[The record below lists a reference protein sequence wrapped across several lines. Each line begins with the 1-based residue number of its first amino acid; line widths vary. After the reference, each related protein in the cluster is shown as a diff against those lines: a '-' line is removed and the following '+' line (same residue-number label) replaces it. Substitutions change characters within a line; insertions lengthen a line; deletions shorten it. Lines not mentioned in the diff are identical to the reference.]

1 MILGIVLTCMTALA
15 ILAVLA
21 PLARRRAVAA
31 GGGEAAVYRDQL
43 AEVERDRARGV
54 IPAAEAVAAHTE
66 IARRLIAAAE
76 KPATASGDTGPGA
89 TRRRRGVAVLALVA
103 LPLLASAGYMTL
115 GRPDLP
121 DRPLAARQQEPAG
134 AAGLDDLMA
143 RVEAE
148 VSRRPEDG
156 RGWEVL
162 APVYLRTGRA
172 ADAATAFGN
181 AIRLLGSTAPREAGR
196 GEALTLAA
204 DGQVTSEAKAAFDR
218 ALALEP
224 AQPQARFY
232 LARAAEQAGDF
243 ATASRFYRALL
254 TDAPP
259 DAPWRAPTK
268 QALTAAALGRDG
280 QMPAVDPQQMA
291 SQNPEQRLATIRGM
305 VDGLEARLKVA
316 PDDVAGQLRLIRA
329 WTMLGDRQK
338 ARAAALGARTVLAG
352 NADALQ
358 RIDDLVLGLDLEE
371 NPA

>member
-1 MILGIVLTCMTALA
+1 MILGIILTCMTALA
-15 ILAVLA
+15 ILAVLW
-21 PLARRRAVAA
+21 PLARRRAVSA

-43 AEVERDRARGV
+43 EEVERDSARGL
-54 IPAAEAVAAHTE
+54 IPKDEALAARTE

-76 KPATASGDTGPGA
+76 APQPERGDTGSRA
-89 TRRRRGVAVLALVA
+89 TRRRRAVAVTALTAMPVLAAFSYVA
-103 LPLLASAGYMTL
+103 L

-121 DRPLAARQQEPAG
+121 DRPLAARQQEPTG
-134 AAGLDDLMA
+134 ASGIGDLLA

-172 ADAATAFGN
+172 ADAATAFAN
-181 AIRLLGSTAPREAGR
+181 AIRLLGSSAPREAGH

-204 DGQVTSEAKAAFDR
+204 EGQVTPDAKAAFER

-254 TDAPP
+254 ADAPP

-268 QALTAAALGRDG
+268 QALAVAALGSDG
-280 QMPAVDPQQMA
+280 KMPAVDPQQLA
-291 SQNPEQRLATIRGM
+291 AQNPEQRLTTIRGM
-305 VDGLEARLKVA
+305 VDGLEGRLKDA
-316 PDDVAGQLRLIRA
+316 PGDVAGQLRLIRA
-329 WTMLGDRQK
+329 WTMLGDRPK
-338 ARAAALGARTVLAG
+338 ARSAALDARTALAG
-352 NADALQ
+352 NAEALQ